1 MLQKMQDC
9 WLLASVRLHQLLTHE
24 RAQTLA
30 EYGLIMSLVA
40 VGVVLPTLLIFRG
53 EMAAAFNSATNCL
66 DGTC

>member
-1 MLQKMQDC
+1 MRNLLEC
-9 WLLASVRLHQLLTHE
+9 WPLLAARLYTLITHE

-30 EYGLIMSLVA
+30 EYSLILSLVA
-40 VGVVLPTLLIFRG
+40 VGVVLPTLLLFRG